1 MRGETMQLGI
11 VATRPEAEPHV
22 VGLASAASV
31 RGWVCRCFLT
41 DRGVLLLNSP
51 RFLELARAGQV
62 RVDVCDHSWAQCGA
76 GEPPTGVT
84 MGSQYQNAELAHQ
97 CDRVIVL

>member
-1 MRGETMQLGI
+1 MQLGI
-11 VATRPEAEPHV
+11 VATRLQAEPHV
-22 VGLASAASV
+22 LGLAAAACA
-31 RGWVCRCFLT
+31 RGWACRCFLT

-51 RFLELARAGQV
+51 QFLALARAGHV
-62 RVDVCDHSWAQCGA
+62 RVDVCEHSWEQYGTAAPPA
-76 GEPPTGVT
+76 GIA